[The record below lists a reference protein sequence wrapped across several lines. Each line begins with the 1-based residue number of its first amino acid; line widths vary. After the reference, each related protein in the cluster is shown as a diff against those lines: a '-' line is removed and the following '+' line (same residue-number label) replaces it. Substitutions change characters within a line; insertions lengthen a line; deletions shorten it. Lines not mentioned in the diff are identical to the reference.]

1 METNYLILISLLIL
15 WCIIHSLMIDN
26 KFIKIVENMF
36 KSDFRYYR
44 LFYNIFA
51 IISLLPIISYSY
63 SLPSLIYFQW
73 EGYFIIP
80 QACLLIIGLILLIA
94 GLVNYNFLQFLGIQ
108 QIIDKK
114 SHTSLSKD
122 GALKREGILNITRH
136 PWYTA
141 FIIILWARELNS
153 TTLIIN
159 IIFSIYLVIGTY
171 LEEKK
176 LKFEFGEAYNN
187 YQRDVSMLFPIKWIK
202 SKFNKTKLFPES

>member
-1 METNYLILISLLIL
+1 MATDYIIFIFLLIL

-26 KFIKIVENMF
+26 KYIKIVENMF
-36 KSDFRYYR
+36 KSHFCYYR
-44 LFYNIFA
+44 IFYNIFA

-63 SLPSLIYFQW
+63 SLPGLIYFQW
-73 EGYFIIP
+73 DGYFIIL
-80 QACLLIIGLILLIA
+80 QACLLIIALILFIA
-94 GLVNYNFLQFLGIQ
+94 GSKNYNFLQFLGIQ

-114 SHTSLSKD
+114 THKSLSKD
-122 GALKREGILNITRH
+122 GILKREGILNITRH

-159 IIFSIYLVIGTY
+159 IIFSVYLVVGTY

-176 LKFEFGEAYNN
+176 LKADFGEAYIN
-187 YQRDVSMLFPIKWIK
+187 YQNDVSMLLPIKWIK
-202 SKFNKTKLFPES
+202 SKFKIN

>member
-1 METNYLILISLLIL
+1 MATDYIIFIFLLIL

-36 KSDFRYYR
+36 KSHFCYYR
-44 LFYNIFA
+44 IFYNIFA

-73 EGYFIIP
+73 DGYFIIL
-80 QACLLIIGLILLIA
+80 QACLLIIALILFIA
-94 GLVNYNFLQFLGIQ
+94 GSKNYNFLQFLGIQ

-114 SHTSLSKD
+114 THKSLSKD
-122 GALKREGILNITRH
+122 GILKREGILNITRH

-159 IIFSIYLVIGTY
+159 IIFSVYLVVGTY

-176 LKFEFGEAYNN
+176 LKADFGEAYIN
-187 YQRDVSMLFPIKWIK
+187 YQNDVSMLLPIKWIK
-202 SKFNKTKLFPES
+202 SKFKIN

>member
-1 METNYLILISLLIL
+1 MATDYIIFIFLLIL

-26 KFIKIVENMF
+26 KYIKIVENMF
-36 KSDFRYYR
+36 KSHFCYYR
-44 LFYNIFA
+44 IFYNIFA

-73 EGYFIIP
+73 DGYFIIL
-80 QACLLIIGLILLIA
+80 QACLLIIALILFIA
-94 GLVNYNFLQFLGIQ
+94 GSKNYNFLQFLGIQ

-114 SHTSLSKD
+114 THKSLSKD
-122 GALKREGILNITRH
+122 GILKREGILNITRH

-159 IIFSIYLVIGTY
+159 IIFSVYLVVGTY

-176 LKFEFGEAYNN
+176 LKADFGEAYIN
-187 YQRDVSMLFPIKWIK
+187 YQNDVSMLLPIKWIK
-202 SKFNKTKLFPES
+202 SKFKIN